1 MNLLL
6 FLFCVKG
13 FHFFFRF
20 FKPQTTIM
28 KLKLFLLLLL
38 TSSFSFSQTQGVA
51 FPTVGK
57 GVATPFVTDYHTLG
71 INTSAL
77 GWRPRYAGKKFTTGT
92 SEFAF
97 GVSSPSLNSKKLQN
111 LTATLYNAA
120 QHKNADEVDY
130 KRQLQSAGDY
140 AESGVAINFDYNWFG
155 FSYYGEKF
163 GGIAVN
169 IRENYSWY
177 SKINS
182 QTSDLLFRGKLSSIF
197 DSLTVVYG
205 SDTSRIANN
214 ASISE
219 DTMGHVVSGSLNVPI
234 RISQLTKGTQ
244 IQMVWNRSYNVG
256 YGRRLFGK
264 DSIFEV
270 YGGVGARL
278 ITSMAMFNMTS
289 DDEGLRMYSAITP
302 TFDIDYGNVS
312 GANSVPKKSKGMA
325 PVMGTGYGIDL
336 SASIILFNK
345 VRIAAAVNNIGSVTY
360 KRNVYKVK
368 DTLFASFNIGGVN
381 SDNITQT
388 VNQLVRD
395 NGLMT
400 LEGEQKY
407 TLINASDFRFGVS
420 YEPIKYVRLGF
431 DVVAPFNKETPG
443 SIQNPVYSFGGDIIP
458 VKWLQ
463 LSIGYYGGGVYKNNI
478 PLGLTFIIKDGAY
491 EFGIASRDALSFF
504 LKDGTSVS
512 AAFGFARVR
521 F

>member
-1 MNLLL
+1 MKDSI
-6 FLFCVKG
+6 FFC
-13 FHFFFRF
+13 F

-28 KLKLFLLLLL
+28 KLKLFLVFLL
-38 TSSFSFSQTQGVA
+38 TYSFSFSQTQGVA

-57 GVATPFVTDYHTLG
+57 GVSTPFVTDYHTLG

-111 LTATLYNAA
+111 LTSTLYNAA
-120 QHKNADEVDY
+120 QHKNPNEVDY
-130 KRQLQSAGDY
+130 QRQLQSAGDY
-140 AESGVAINFDYNWFG
+140 AESGVAINFDYNWLG
-155 FSYYGEKF
+155 FSYYGKKF
-163 GGIAVN
+163 GGIAFNV
-169 IRENYSWY
+169 RESYSWY

-182 QTSDLLFRGKLSSIF
+182 QTSDLLFRGKLSSVF

-205 SDTSRIANN
+205 ADTSRIANS
-214 ASISE
+214 ATISQ
-219 DTMGHVVSGSLNVPI
+219 DSLGHVVSGSLNVPI

-244 IQMVWNRSYNVG
+244 IQMVWNRSYNIG
-256 YGRRLFGK
+256 YGRKLFGK
-264 DSIFEV
+264 DSVFEV

-289 DDEGLRMYSAITP
+289 DDNGLRMYSAITP

-312 GANSVPKKSKGMA
+312 GGNALQKKSKGIA

-345 VRIAAAVNNIGSVTY
+345 LRIAAAVNNIGSVTY

-368 DTLFASFNIGGVN
+368 DTLFASFNLNGVS

-407 TLINASDFRFGVS
+407 TVINASDFRFGVS
-420 YEPIKYVRLGF
+420 FEPIKYIRLGF
-431 DVVAPFNKETPG
+431 DVVAPFNKENPG
-443 SIQNPVYSFGGDIIP
+443 SIQNPVYSFGGDIVP

-463 LSIGYYGGGVYKNNI
+463 LSIGYYGGGVYKNNM
-478 PLGLTFIIKDGAY
+478 PLGLTFILKDGAY
-491 EFGIASRDALSFF
+491 EFGVASRDALSFF

-512 AAFGFARVR
+512 AAMGFARVR

>member
-1 MNLLL
+1 
-6 FLFCVKG
+6 
-13 FHFFFRF
+13 
-20 FKPQTTIM
+20 M
-28 KLKLFLLLLL
+28 KLKLFLVFLL
-38 TSSFSFSQTQGVA
+38 TYSFTFSQTQGVA

-57 GVATPFVTDYHTLG
+57 GVATPFVTDYHALG
-71 INTSAL
+71 INVSAL

-111 LTATLYNAA
+111 LTSTLYNAA
-120 QHKNADEVDY
+120 QHKNPNEVDY
-130 KRQLQSAGDY
+130 KRQMQSAGDY
-140 AESGVAINFDYNWFG
+140 AESGVAINFDYNWLG

-163 GGIAVN
+163 GGIAFN

-177 SKINS
+177 SKMNS
-182 QTSDLLFRGKLSSIF
+182 QTTDLLFRGKLSSVF

-214 ASISE
+214 ANLSE
-219 DTMGHVVSGSLNVPI
+219 DSMGHVVSGSLNVPI
-234 RISQLTKGTQ
+234 RISELTKGTQ

-256 YGRRLFGK
+256 YGRKLFGK
-264 DSIFEV
+264 DSVCEV
-270 YGGVGARL
+270 YAGVGARL

-289 DDEGLRMYSAITP
+289 DDDGLRMYSAITP
-302 TFDIDYGNVS
+302 TFDIDYGDVS
-312 GANSVPKKSKGMA
+312 GSNSIPKKSKGNA
-325 PVMGTGYGIDL
+325 PVMGYGYGVDL

-368 DTLFASFNIGGVN
+368 DTLFASFNVSGVN

-395 NGLMT
+395 NGLLT

-407 TLINASDFRFGVS
+407 TVINASDFRFGVS
-420 YEPIKYVRLGF
+420 YEPIKYIRLGF
-431 DVVAPFNKETPG
+431 DVVAPFNKENPG

-463 LSIGYYGGGVYKNNI
+463 LSIGYYGGGVYKNNM

-491 EFGIASRDALSFF
+491 EFGVASRDALSFF

-512 AAFGFARVR
+512 AALGFARVR

>member
-1 MNLLL
+1 
-6 FLFCVKG
+6 
-13 FHFFFRF
+13 
-20 FKPQTTIM
+20 M
-28 KLKLFLLLLL
+28 KLKLFFVFLL
-38 TSSFSFSQTQGVA
+38 TYSVSFSQTQGVA

-57 GVATPFVTDYHTLG
+57 GVATPFVTDYHALG

-77 GWRPRYAGKKFTTGT
+77 GWRPRYEGKKFTTGT

-97 GVSSPSLNSKKLQN
+97 GISSDSLNSKKLQN
-111 LTATLYNAA
+111 LTKTLYNAA
-120 QHKNADEVDY
+120 QNKDPNQIDY
-130 KRQLQSAGDY
+130 KRQLESVGDY
-140 AESGVAINFDYNWFG
+140 AEAGVAINVDYNWLG
-155 FSYYGEKF
+155 FSYYGKKF
-163 GGIAVN
+163 GGIAFN

-177 SKINS
+177 SKMNS
-182 QTSDLLFRGKLSSIF
+182 QTTDLLFRGKLSSVF
-197 DSLTVVYG
+197 DSLTVVFG

-214 ASISE
+214 VSISQ
-219 DTMGHVVSGSLNVPI
+219 DTLNNVISGSLNVPI
-234 RISQLTKGTQ
+234 RISELTKGTQ
-244 IQMVWNRSYNVG
+244 IQMVWNRSYNIG

-264 DSIFEV
+264 DSVFEV
-270 YGGVGARL
+270 YGGIGARL
-278 ITSMAMFNMTS
+278 ITSMAMFSMTS
-289 DDEGLRMYSAITP
+289 DNDGLRMYSSITP

-312 GANSVPKKSKGMA
+312 GSNSLAKKSKGMA

-345 VRIAAAVNNIGSVTY
+345 LRIAAAVNNIGSVTY

-368 DTLFASFNIGGVN
+368 DTLFASFELAGLN
-381 SDNITQT
+381 SNNITQT

-407 TLINASDFRFGVS
+407 TVINASDFRFGVS
-420 YEPIKYVRLGF
+420 FEPIKYLRVGF
-431 DVVAPFNKETPG
+431 DLVAPFNKENPG

-463 LSIGYYGGGVYKNNI
+463 LSIGYYGGGIYKNNM
-478 PLGLTFIIKDGAY
+478 PLGLTFILKDGAY
-491 EFGIASRDALSFF
+491 EFGVASRDALSFF

-512 AAFGFARVR
+512 AALGFARVR

>member
-1 MNLLL
+1 
-6 FLFCVKG
+6 
-13 FHFFFRF
+13 
-20 FKPQTTIM
+20 M
-28 KLKLFLLLLL
+28 KLKLFLLFIL
-38 TSSFSFSQTQGVA
+38 TYSLSFSQTQGVA

-57 GVATPFVTDYHTLG
+57 GVATPFVTDYHSLG

-77 GWRPRYAGKKFTTGT
+77 GWKPRYAGKKFTTGT

-97 GVSSPSLNSKKLQN
+97 GVSSPSLSSKKLQN
-111 LTATLYNAA
+111 LTSTLYNAA
-120 QHKNADEVDY
+120 QHKNPKEVDY
-130 KRQLQSAGDY
+130 QRQLQSAGDY
-140 AESGVAINFDYNWFG
+140 AESGVAINFDYNWLG

-163 GGIAVN
+163 GGIAFNV
-169 IRENYSWY
+169 RESYSWY
-177 SKINS
+177 SKMNS
-182 QTSDLLFRGKLSSIF
+182 QTTDLLFRGKLSSVF

-214 ASISE
+214 ASLSE
-219 DTMGHVVSGSLNVPI
+219 DSMGHVIGGTLNVPI
-234 RISQLTKGTQ
+234 RISELTKGTQ
-244 IQMVWNRSYNVG
+244 IQMLWNRSYNIG
-256 YGRRLFGK
+256 YGRKLFGK
-264 DSIFEV
+264 DSVIQVF
-270 YGGVGARL
+270 GGIGARL

-312 GANSVPKKSKGMA
+312 GSNPAPKKSKGMA

-336 SASIILFNK
+336 SASMILFNK

-368 DTLFASFNIGGVN
+368 DTLFASFNLNGVS

-395 NGLMT
+395 NGLLT

-407 TLINASDFRFGVS
+407 TVLNASDFRFGVS

-431 DVVAPFNKETPG
+431 DMVAPFNKENPG

-478 PLGLTFIIKDGAY
+478 PLGLTFILKDGAY

-512 AAFGFARVR
+512 AALGFARVR

>member
-1 MNLLL
+1 
-6 FLFCVKG
+6 
-13 FHFFFRF
+13 
-20 FKPQTTIM
+20 M
-28 KLKLFLLLLL
+28 KLKLFLLFLL
-38 TSSFSFSQTQGVA
+38 TYSISISQTQGVA

-77 GWRPRYAGKKFTTGT
+77 GWKPRYAGKKFTTGT

-130 KRQLQSAGDY
+130 KRQLESAGDY

-163 GGIAVN
+163 GGIAFN

-182 QTSDLLFRGKLSSIF
+182 QTSDLLFRGKLSSVF

-219 DTMGHVVSGSLNVPI
+219 DTLGHVVSGSLNVPI

-256 YGRRLFGK
+256 YGRKLFGK

-270 YGGVGARL
+270 YGGIGARL

-336 SASIILFNK
+336 SASIVLFNK

-420 YEPIKYVRLGF
+420 YEPIKYVRFGF
-431 DVVAPFNKETPG
+431 DVVAPFNKEAPG

-478 PLGLTFIIKDGAY
+478 PLGLTFILKDGAY
-491 EFGIASRDALSFF
+491 ECGIASRDALSFF

-512 AAFGFARVR
+512 AAFGFARLR

>member
-1 MNLLL
+1 MFLLES
-6 FLFCVKG
+6 FWIY
-13 FHFFFRF
+13 FRF
-20 FKPQTTIM
+20 FNPQTTSM
-28 KLKLFLLLLL
+28 KLKLFLLFLL

-97 GVSSPSLNSKKLQN
+97 GVSSDSLNSKKLRN
-111 LTATLYNAA
+111 LTSTLYNAA
-120 QHKNADEVDY
+120 QHKNPDEIDY
-130 KRQLQSAGDY
+130 KRQMESVGDY
-140 AESGVAINFDYNWFG
+140 AEAGVAINFDYNWLG

-163 GGIAVN
+163 GGIAFN
-169 IRENYSWY
+169 IRESYSWY
-177 SKINS
+177 SKMN
-182 QTSDLLFRGKLSSIF
+182 QKTTDLLFRGKLSSVF

-214 ASISE
+214 ATISE
-219 DTMGHVVSGSLNVPI
+219 DSAGHVISGSLNVPI
-234 RISQLTKGTQ
+234 RLSELTKGTH
-244 IQMVWNRSYNVG
+244 IQMVWNRSYNIG
-256 YGRRLFGK
+256 YGRKLFGK
-264 DSIFEV
+264 DSVFEV

-289 DDEGLRMYSAITP
+289 DDDGLRLYSAITP

-312 GANSVPKKSKGMA
+312 GSNSVPKKSKGIA

-336 SASIILFNK
+336 SASVILFNK
-345 VRIAAAVNNIGSVTY
+345 LKIAAAVNNIGSVTY

-381 SDNITQT
+381 SENITQT
-388 VNQLVRD
+388 VNQLVRE

-407 TLINASDFRFGVS
+407 TVINASDFRFGVS
-420 YEPIKYVRLGF
+420 FEPIKYVRMGF
-431 DVVAPFNKETPG
+431 DVVAPFNKENPG

-458 VKWLQ
+458 VKWFQ
-463 LSIGYYGGGVYKNNI
+463 LSIGYFGGGIYKHNM

-491 EFGIASRDALSFF
+491 EFGVASRDALSFF
-504 LKDGTSVS
+504 LKNGTSVS
-512 AAFGFARVR
+512 AALGFARVR